1 MKRLKAVLFLLS
13 CLVFISASFCA
24 SGEEIASGKNGLD
37 VMFVM
42 DYSGSMAA
50 NDPDHTAIGMVKAFI
65 DTVHSADIR
74 IGFVAYNDH
83 IVSSA
88 APVSVRTQEERDSL
102 KMLMDSAGYSGNTDI
117 GLGLNYAYGLTGQEN
132 GRKCMIVLISDGETD
147 LKGSSTGRTRV
158 TSDQDLRN
166 TVEACRSQSI
176 PLYTVA
182 FGKYDGS
189 KEILK
194 EISSQTGGQNYTVEK
209 PETLIEVLYGI
220 FHDNMAYRIQ
230 EITNGI
236 YGEGSQSL
244 RIKLD
249 DSHLDEM
256 DVLMISPQQIGDT
269 TVVYGDQQIKPVN
282 LVHYSVAKVSDIK
295 RDISEM
301 TIQTNTRKN
310 QELKIYL
317 ISYRDLIPVMEIETA
332 IARNKPLSYKIYFK
346 DKSGSIIKDE
356 AFYTNFTPKVVIYP
370 DGQSDSGKRDIE
382 AAVKEGILTG
392 EMVLSQSG
400 TYYVEA
406 RLDDRMESCIFHTTR
421 IQVINTPPTGE
432 LPRNIHFNPLS
443 GEKQLVLNDYFTD
456 SDGDGLLYT
465 LDQDAGDLAEV
476 GLNNGILTIKPL
488 KAGSQNLIL
497 KISDGEA
504 AVSYT
509 YTLEVVPLWKAYWWV
524 IVLFLAAAGAVIW
537 RVFHKPKPELEVIT
551 EKKAQNRFQGK
562 MDAYFMEQPEGEDE
576 IPPLTF
582 PMYKI
587 KDNRVSLGDLM
598 KEYPGASAALGLDHI
613 FLIADEDR
621 RMILYHSSESS
632 LMIGN
637 SIVCRKIQYSVSF
650 GDIISITSP
659 DGAYDLE
666 VHYISMIQ

>member
-1 MKRLKAVLFLLS
+1 MKRLKAVSFLLS
-13 CLVFISASFCA
+13 FLVFISASFCA

-42 DYSGSMAA
+42 DYSGSMSA

-74 IGFVAYNDH
+74 IGFVAYNDQ

-102 KMLMDSAGYSGNTDI
+102 KALMDSAGYSGNTDI

-147 LKGSSTGRTRV
+147 LKGSRAGRTREI
-158 TSDQDLRN
+158 SDQDLRN
-166 TVEACRSQSI
+166 TVEASRSRNI

-209 PETLIEVLYGI
+209 PETLIDVLYGI

-230 EITNGI
+230 EIAGGI

-269 TVVYGDQQIKPVN
+269 TVVYGEQQIKPVN

-295 RDISEM
+295 RDISDM

-317 ISYRDLIPVMEIETA
+317 ISYRDLTPALEIETTV
-332 IARNKPLSYKIYFK
+332 ARNNPLPYKIYFK
-346 DKSGSIIKDE
+346 DKSGSVIKDE
-356 AFYTNFTPKVVIYP
+356 AFYSNFTPKVVVYP
-370 DGQSDSGKRDIE
+370 DGQSDSSRRDIE
-382 AAVKEGILTG
+382 TAVKEGILAG
-392 EMVLSQSG
+392 EMVFPQSG
-400 TYYVEA
+400 TYYIEA
-406 RLDDRMESCIFHTTR
+406 RLDDRMESCIFNTAR
-421 IQVINTPPTGE
+421 IQVINTPPAGE
-432 LPRNIHFNPLS
+432 LPKNVHYNPLTR
-443 GEKQLVLNDYFTD
+443 EKQLVLNDYFTD
-456 SDGDGLLYT
+456 SDGDSILYT
-465 LDQDAGDLAEV
+465 LEQDAGDLAEV

-488 KAGSQNLIL
+488 KAGSRNLIL

-504 AVSYT
+504 AISYT
-509 YTLEVVPLWKAYWWV
+509 YSLEIIPLWKAYWWV
-524 IVLFLAAAGAVIW
+524 IVLILAAAGAVLW
-537 RVFHKPKPELEVIT
+537 RLFHKPKPELEVIT

-598 KEYPGASAALGLDHI
+598 KEYPDASASLGLDHI